1 MTTDA
6 QWRDLYQAAMLE
18 LDRTKLQTIIEIAS
32 AAMQRRLQ
40 DLMTKSDPQG
50 DVRQERQE
58 IVDALDGLRSLHRLE
73 FRNSSELSSRRG
85 NVPTSEAI

>member
-1 MTTDA
+1 LTTDA

-40 DLMTKSDPQG
+40 ELMTKSDPQG

-73 FRNSSELSSRRG
+73 FRSSSELSNPRG
-85 NVPTSEAI
+85 NAPTSEAL

>member
-1 MTTDA
+1 LTTDA

-40 DLMTKSDPQG
+40 ELVTKSDPQG

-73 FRNSSELSSRRG
+73 FRNSSELTMRRG